1 MKNNWGVHGISTGS
15 GSPIAVSTVGITHRH
30 QRRTLCTRIA
40 RIDALGDGGRKKVRS
55 WRKMATTATMQ
66 LRRRRRLCRRRGRA
80 ILSRSAFFPL
90 SKAPLTELA
99 ESWRKLE
106 AGGCLFLS
114 FMQCGR
120 RERERERERERDRER
135 ESLPR
140 RETRRKSG
148 NRPSVLRFFFSFF
161 EKKQLKQLQAF
172 RSLPLPLPAAERR
185 RLSLSS
191 PGWTS

>member
-114 FMQCGR
+114 VTQCGR